1 MLETSTSAVK
11 TPRALQIARQ
21 LEALILDGS
30 LRVGDKMP
38 SERQLATR
46 LNASRPLIRE
56 AMKELQGRGI
66 VETRHGTG
74 SFVTRLIQDA
84 ERDDAINRI
93 YADHPQMLFDLLEV
107 RERLEGQA
115 AYLAAKRGTQQD
127 IHRITKA
134 FNAMNE
140 AEPDEGNK
148 VLLARLDFE
157 FHRSIY
163 EASHNAVLI
172 HTLQN
177 LMRLMQDSVL
187 VSVDNLYHRGN
198 AKSRIDDYHRLI
210 FNSIIDHHP
219 QRAEHAAMDHIRDV
233 RDRFTEIEQEEQ
245 RLIRAR
251 AIVSS

>member
-1 MLETSTSAVK
+1 MSKQLTKSS
-11 TPRALQIARQ
+11 RAAAIARQ

-30 LRVGDKMP
+30 LRVGDKVP
-38 SERQLATR
+38 SERQLASR

-66 VETRHGTG
+66 IETRHGMG
-74 SFVTRLIQDA
+74 SFVTGIIRHS
-84 ERDDAINRI
+84 ERDNAINRL
-93 YADHPQMLFDLLEV
+93 YVDHPKMLYDLLEV
-107 RERLEGQA
+107 REGLEGQA
-115 AYLAAKRGTQQD
+115 ARLAAKRGTERD
-127 IHRITKA
+127 IYRITQA

-140 AEPDEGNK
+140 TK
-148 VLLARLDFE
+148 VDDNNRELSAKLDFA

-187 VSVDNLYHRGN
+187 VSVDNLYHRDN

-210 FNSIIDHHP
+210 YNSIVDHHP
-219 QRAEHAAMDHIRDV
+219 QRAEHAAVDHIRDV

-251 AIVSS
+251 AIVLPDD